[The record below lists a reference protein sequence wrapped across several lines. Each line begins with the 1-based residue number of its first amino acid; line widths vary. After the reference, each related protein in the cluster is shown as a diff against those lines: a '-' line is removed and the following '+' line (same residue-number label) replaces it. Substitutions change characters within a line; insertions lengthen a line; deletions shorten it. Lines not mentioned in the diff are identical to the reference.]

1 MIGLIKVIDESVVK
15 LFEES
20 LDLRN
25 AANTEEQLNFWQSM
39 KKYLTHGRKED
50 IINGRSLN
58 YLTNNLTE
66 IIKFLRSIN
75 CNNHEIILILTKEP
89 SLLNIIKDLYNKYLF
104 LGIIENPENDFRKRK
119 LLTKTIEFRVSLKK
133 VFQRYCFIKDVKY
146 PSISWNILM
155 HASDKEFADIFIF
168 RAYKKPYQLFETEED
183 VYYQLNKYSL
193 EDLNIDD
200 YKDLDVNRE
209 IVEQYEGKKRR

>member
-1 MIGLIKVIDESVVK
+1 MIDESVVK

-25 AANTEEQLNFWQSM
+25 AASTEEQLNFWQSM

-75 CNNHEIILILTKEP
+75 CNNHP
-89 SLLNIIKDLYNKYLF
+89 
-104 LGIIENPENDFRKRK
+104 
-119 LLTKTIEFRVSLKK
+119 
-133 VFQRYCFIKDVKY
+133 
-146 PSISWNILM
+146 
-155 HASDKEFADIFIF
+155 
-168 RAYKKPYQLFETEED
+168 
-183 VYYQLNKYSL
+183 
-193 EDLNIDD
+193 
-200 YKDLDVNRE
+200 
-209 IVEQYEGKKRR
+209 